1 MKRIVFAVCV
11 VGLVFGAAILAR
23 TQTASVEQEL
33 ITLENGWADAVVKK
47 DVAFLDRILADDCL
61 VTDPEGNVSTKAQ
74 EIASVKSEV
83 YLVTSCVHH
92 EMKVRVY
99 GNAAVVT
106 GRSTLNETYKGK
118 DYSIQAQWTD
128 TWVKLNG
135 RWQCVAE
142 HSSMIAPK

>member
-1 MKRIVFAVCV
+1 MKRISFSI
-11 VGLVFGAAILAR
+11 GLVVLVFEIAMLAQ
-23 TQTASVEQEL
+23 TQTESVEQEL
-33 ITLENGWADAVVKK
+33 IKLENEWADAVVKK
-47 DVAFLDRILADDCL
+47 DVAFLDRILADDYL
-61 VTDPEGNVSTKAQ
+61 ATDPEGNGYTKAQ
-74 EIASVKSEV
+74 EIASMKSEV

-118 DYSIQAQWTD
+118 DYSIQSRWTD

-142 HSSMIAPK
+142 HSSEIAQK